1 MCKRDFLPVTPN
13 EKREFCIAIALL
25 CVVGFMV
32 WRFYAFEARLDAELA
47 ARGIDIMRMVEGR

>member
-1 MCKRDFLPVTPN
+1 MSKYLPSTQG
-13 EKREFCIAIALL
+13 EWREFRVAIFLL
-25 CVVGFMV
+25 AVVGFMV